1 MGVEIKEGDP
11 YQGKRQFNVRD
22 IFALDE
28 EDENE
33 EDSTAS
39 DADDDWADAE

>member
-11 YQGKRQFNVRD
+11 YNGKRQFNVRD

-28 EDENE
+28 EDEDGAE
-33 EDSTAS
+33 ETSSS
-39 DADDDWADAE
+39 DDDDWADAE

>member
-11 YQGKRQFNVRD
+11 YNGKRQFNVRD

-28 EDENE
+28 EE
-33 EDSTAS
+33 EEGSTDS

>member
-11 YQGKRQFNVRD
+11 YNGKRQFNVRD

-28 EDENE
+28 EEE
-33 EDSTAS
+33 EDSTDS
-39 DADDDWADAE
+39 DADDDWTDAE